1 MSGFSDLLKMGSSIN
16 PGALALQAL
25 PSVAGLLFGENSLF
39 SGKARQ
45 ASQKLMSNFEKSQ
58 AAPID
63 SGYTDWYNRMQ
74 SMGNMGLSGS
84 TRGLMNESFGR
95 QQGAMMGA
103 LRSKR
108 SLLGGLGQLAD
119 AGEQF
124 IKRQGEMNENLL
136 RQNKL
141 AAADAAYKMGAI
153 RTQDRL
159 RKEQE
164 AREFWGMRKAESNQA
179 VSRNLAGI
187 GQAVGSQSYYAA
199 SAPKSNP
206 YSFTDAFATEDNYVP
221 RFPSAASTIP
231 LTVSQYFKN
240 KSSK

>member
-1 MSGFSDLLKMGSSIN
+1 MSDF
-16 PGALALQAL
+16 Q
-25 PSVAGLLFGENSLF
+25 
-39 SGKARQ
+39 
-45 ASQKLMSNFEKSQ
+45 KSQ
-58 AAPID
+58 ATPID

-95 QQGAMMGA
+95 QQNAMIGA

-119 AGEQF
+119 AGDQF
-124 IKRQGEMNENLL
+124 IKKQGEMNENLL

-159 RKEQE
+159 RKEEE
-164 AREFWGMRKAESNQA
+164 ARQFWGMRKAESNQA
-179 VSRNLAGI
+179 ISRNLAGI
-187 GQAVGSQSYYAA
+187 GQAVGSQSYYSAYANANKPVYNLGSEIA
-199 SAPKSNP
+199 SNESYK
-206 YSFTDAFATEDNYVP
+206 
-221 RFPSAASTIP
+221 FPSTAPGVP
-231 LTVSQYFKN
+231 LTLAQYFKN
-240 KSSK
+240 ISTSK

>member
-1 MSGFSDLLKMGSSIN
+1 MGALGTFLNMGKSFS
-16 PGALALQAL
+16 PGGLALQAL

-45 ASQKLMSNFEKSQ
+45 ASNQLMSNFQKSQ

-63 SGYTDWYNRMQ
+63 AGYTDWYNRMQ
-74 SMGNMGLSGS
+74 SMGNMGLSGA

-95 QQGAMMGA
+95 QQNAMIGA

-119 AGEQF
+119 AGDQF
-124 IKRQGEMNENLL
+124 IKKQGEMNENLL

-159 RKEQE
+159 RKEEE
-164 AREFWGMRKAESNQA
+164 ARQFWGMRKAESNQ
-179 VSRNLAGI
+179 SISKNLAGI
-187 GQAVGSQSYYAA
+187 GQAVGAQSYYANMK
-199 SAPKSNP
+199 P
-206 YSFTDAFATEDNYVP
+206 
-221 RFPSAASTIP
+221 
-231 LTVSQYFKN
+231 
-240 KSSK
+240 